1 MVNVSQLKKVTTILF
16 QKWKSLLSHFFL
28 EREGGN
34 QRQNYPCQGVSNETH
49 SPENLTIYRL
59 RFDSINIYIQVLT
72 LLNTSLR
79 SLSLQVKVLQKF
91 LKVNHWYSLLKIMD
105 LTLEEKI
112 CFIHL
117 PYTSLSYLF
126 TLCFFGLGLLVVPS
140 MVAEEEWG
148 SLLFQPIK

>member
-1 MVNVSQLKKVTTILF
+1 MNVGFCSSFLRNEVFHDKICLFCWVFSSYVNKNMILIQVVNVSQLKKVTTTLF

-49 SPENLTIYRL
+49 SPENLTIYRS

-79 SLSLQVKVLQKF
+79 SLSVQVKVLQKF
-91 LKVNHWYSLLKIMD
+91 LKVNH
-105 LTLEEKI
+105 
-112 CFIHL
+112 
-117 PYTSLSYLF
+117 
-126 TLCFFGLGLLVVPS
+126 
-140 MVAEEEWG
+140 
-148 SLLFQPIK
+148 